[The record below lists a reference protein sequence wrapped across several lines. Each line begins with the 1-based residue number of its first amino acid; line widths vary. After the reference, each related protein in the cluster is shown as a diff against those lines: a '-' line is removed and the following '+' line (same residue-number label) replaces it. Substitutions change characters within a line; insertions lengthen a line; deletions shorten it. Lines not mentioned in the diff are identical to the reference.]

1 MDHADTIAK
10 LRDIHLPQAQ
20 GITTTI
26 IISLLGCISAIILFK
41 SLIYFSFYSY
51 PIRRAA
57 LNSLRNSR
65 KLNPS
70 DRLAEQ
76 SRLLRGVAQSID
88 EKLSFQKGD
97 EWLEQLDRIFATNFF
112 TTGQGRVYGQLL
124 YQKTNHPPV
133 DNLDKELENL
143 LSAIKK

>member
-26 IISLLGCISAIILFK
+26 IISILGCISAIILFK
-41 SLIYFSFYSY
+41 SVIYFSFYSY

-112 TTGQGRVYGQLL
+112 TKREGKIYGETL
-124 YQKTNHPPV
+124 YQKATHLPV
-133 DNLDKELENL
+133 DILDKELVNL
-143 LSAIKK
+143 LSAFKK